1 MDWST
6 CDLSDEHGDAVRVLS
21 ISLRHFG
28 GRRRFSGEVAT
39 VRCPDD
45 NTFLR
50 ELANSEGG
58 GRVILVDGGG
68 STRCALFGDKIAAE
82 ALEHGWVGVVIW
94 GSVRDTATLAE
105 LDLGV
110 IALAAIPRRSRK
122 DRDGETGAP
131 ILIDG
136 VICRPGDVLYADE
149 DGVVVLDPSR
159 I

>member
-6 CDLSDEHGDAVRVLS
+6 CDLSDEHGDAVRVLPT
-21 ISLRHFG
+21 SLRHFG
-28 GRRRFSGEVAT
+28 GLQRFSGEVAT

-50 ELANSEGG
+50 ELANSEGK

-82 ALEHGWVGVVIW
+82 AIEHGWAGLVIW
-94 GSVRDTATLAE
+94 GCVRDTATLAE

-110 IALAAIPRRSRK
+110 VALGATPRRSRK
-122 DRDGETGAP
+122 DRDGETGTP
-131 ILIDG
+131 VLIGG
-136 VICRPGDVLYADE
+136 VRCRPGDVLYADE
-149 DGVVVLDPSR
+149 DGVVVLDPSLG
-159 I
+159 